1 MSSTSGSSAP
11 MWKPVTP
18 SLTVSTSPP
27 VDAQMGTVPYCI
39 ACSYARKGGGGLVK
53 GRGDKGPTTLS
64 LPDIFLP
71 HFSHTWMRPQGS
83 KREGT
88 MMKSAP
94 AVMRCAKGALNLTT
108 PCVWGRGE
116 GGGGALKS
124 SLWDETQSYEGGG
137 ESDSRE

>member
-1 MSSTSGSSAP
+1 
-11 MWKPVTP
+11 
-18 SLTVSTSPP
+18 
-27 VDAQMGTVPYCI
+27 
-39 ACSYARKGGGGLVK
+39 
-53 GRGDKGPTTLS
+53 
-64 LPDIFLP
+64 
-71 HFSHTWMRPQGS
+71 MRPQGS

-137 ESDSRE
+137 ESDPRE